1 MDHLRRSLAPISE
14 EAWEAIDTE
23 ARSTLRHYLAARPLV
38 DFTGPLGW
46 RHATVPLGRV
56 STAAGPVEGVT
67 AGVRT
72 SQPLV
77 ELRTPFTLSISEL
90 DALDRGA
97 PDADLDPLIE
107 AARLAALAEDQAIF
121 KGYEPGGITGM
132 APASPHE
139 PLLLSDDYDDYPGA
153 VARAVARLRQ
163 SGVEGP
169 YGIALGPRCYTGV
182 IETTHHGGY
191 PVFEHVKMILGGPL
205 IWAPAVDGAIVVS
218 MRGGDFELVCGQDL
232 SVGYL
237 SHTADEVQLYIEES
251 LTFVVRDE
259 RAAIALR
266 YER

>member
-1 MDHLRRSLAPISE
+1 
-14 EAWEAIDTE
+14 
-23 ARSTLRHYLAARPLV
+23 
-38 DFTGPLGW
+38 
-46 RHATVPLGRV
+46 
-56 STAAGPVEGVT
+56 
-67 AGVRT
+67 
-72 SQPLV
+72 
-77 ELRTPFTLSISEL
+77 
-90 DALDRGA
+90 
-97 PDADLDPLIE
+97 
-107 AARLAALAEDQAIF
+107 
-121 KGYEPGGITGM
+121 
-132 APASPHE
+132 
-139 PLLLSDDYDDYPGA
+139 